1 MTTRTKQASSTP
13 PRILIRTFWTVHR
26 AVYRLSGGRLGT
38 WRPKSGK
45 RFGVMGLTTT
55 GRRSGEP
62 RQVMVGYFTDGPNLV
77 TLAMNGWAD
86 TPPAW
91 WLNLEANPK
100 ATVTLSDGPRT
111 VVVRQAEGP
120 ERDRLVARF
129 EEFPGWGDDLE
140 TRREQRKSATP
151 VVVFET
157 QEAGR

>member
-1 MTTRTKQASSTP
+1 MTTRTQAPTSP
-13 PRILIRTFWTVHR
+13 PRILIRTFWSLHR

-62 RQVMVGYFTDGPNLV
+62 RQVMVGYFTDGPNVV

-91 WLNLEANPK
+91 WLNLEANPV
-100 ATVTLSDGPRT
+100 ATVTLPDGPRT
-111 VVVRQAEGP
+111 VIARVAVGE
-120 ERDRLVARF
+120 ERDRLWTRF
-129 EEFPGWGDDLE
+129 EEFPGWGDDLD
-140 TRREQRKSATP
+140 TRTQQRTSATP

-157 QEAGR
+157 KETGR